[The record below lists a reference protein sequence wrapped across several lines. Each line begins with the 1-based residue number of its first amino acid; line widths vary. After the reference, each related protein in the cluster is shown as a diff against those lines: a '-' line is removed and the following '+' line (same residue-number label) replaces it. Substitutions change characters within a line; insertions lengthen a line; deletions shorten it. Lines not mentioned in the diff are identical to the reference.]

1 MTFIARRGGVLPVEP
16 RAALVLAPETPYP
29 LAGGG
34 ALRTASLLH
43 YLRTRYEVD
52 LLVFREPGAADPRA
66 GMPAGLVRRLVVLDL
81 LPIAATLSRAPSA
94 TCRARLAARRR

>member
-1 MTFIARRGGVLPVEP
+1 MPTERN

-43 YLRTRYEVD
+43 YLAKSYEVD
-52 LLVFREPGAADPRA
+52 LLVFT
-66 GMPAGLVRRLVVLDL
+66 PAGGSYIITFN
-81 LPIAATLSRAPSA
+81 PTH
-94 TCRARLAARRR
+94 